1 MKKRKRTFTER
12 ITQLGNIACIES
24 CLMKQRNQHGIMPR
38 TKKAK
43 RILKTYEK
51 NVFGRE
57 LDVCVRDKNVSDN
70 ERHTNAEWQ
79 GKE

>member
-1 MKKRKRTFTER
+1 
-12 ITQLGNIACIES
+12 
-24 CLMKQRNQHGIMPR
+24 MPR